1 MEFDL
6 QIGNLATLVSVWG
19 FSYTLVQATG
29 HCITV
34 TQMNNFNFQPNC
46 PSPNSVPNASPIFPL
61 VTQKRQI
68 YICDLNVTTIQF
80 ENARQRHLE

>member
-6 QIGNLATLVSVWG
+6 QIGNSAALVSVWD
-19 FSYTLVQATG
+19 FLYTLVQATG
-29 HCITV
+29 HCMTV
-34 TQMNNFNFQPNC
+34 TKLNDS
-46 PSPNSVPNASPIFPL
+46 PSLNSVPNASPSFPL

-68 YICDLNVTTIQF
+68 YICDLNVTIIQF